1 MAWWRAR
8 VVAPVRRAWLAVAAA
23 RARVRKGECG
33 ILNLHQDVQTC
44 GYQDVQ
50 VMWNMLSSEKEAA
63 AAGAGAGG
71 TLPKPRKR
79 PFWRLPLWPVRP
91 PTRTAAQRD

>member
-33 ILNLHQDVQTC
+33 ILSLHEDVQTC

-50 VMWNMLSSEKEAA
+50 VMWDMLSSEKSAA
-63 AAGAGAGG
+63 AAAAAA
-71 TLPKPRKR
+71 LPKPRKR

-91 PTRTAAQRD
+91 PRAAAQ

>member
-8 VVAPVRRAWLAVAAA
+8 VVAPVRRAWVAVAVAAA

-63 AAGAGAGG
+63 AAGAGA
-71 TLPKPRKR
+71 T
-79 PFWRLPLWPVRP
+79 RLMRRRWAPASSSSSDNV
-91 PTRTAAQRD
+91 TAA

>member
-8 VVAPVRRAWLAVAAA
+8 VVAPVHRAWLAVAAA

-33 ILNLHQDVQTC
+33 ILSLHQDVQTC

-50 VMWNMLSSEKEAA
+50 VMWNMLSSEKEAVA
-63 AAGAGAGG
+63 AASGDA
-71 TLPKPRKR
+71 LPKPPRKR
-79 PFWRLPLWPVRP
+79 PFWTLPFWPVRSP
-91 PTRTAAQRD
+91 RATATAR